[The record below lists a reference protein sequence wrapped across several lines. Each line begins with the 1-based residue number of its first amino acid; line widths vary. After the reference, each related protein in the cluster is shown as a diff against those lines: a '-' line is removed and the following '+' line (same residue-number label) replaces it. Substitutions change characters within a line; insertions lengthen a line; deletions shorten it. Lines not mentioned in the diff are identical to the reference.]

1 MHSASML
8 CHAMRCYSNAIPIH
22 FHAMLSHTAEL
33 HAIAKQL
40 RLSDVYNCSP
50 LLAIV
55 GAQIATE
62 LG

>member
-1 MHSASML
+1 ML
-8 CHAMRCYSNAIPIH
+8 CGAIPIH